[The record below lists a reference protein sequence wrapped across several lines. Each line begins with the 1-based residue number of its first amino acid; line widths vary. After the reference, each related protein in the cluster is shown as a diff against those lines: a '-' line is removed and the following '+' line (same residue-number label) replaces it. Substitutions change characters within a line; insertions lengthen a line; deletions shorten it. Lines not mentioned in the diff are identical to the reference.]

1 MNEFEA
7 IDEIVR
13 TLGANSVG
21 PHVQLGPGDDAAI
34 ISSPRGFDTV
44 SSIDTLS
51 EGVHFPL
58 ASDPK
63 LIGYRSFMV
72 SVSDLAAMG
81 AEPSYAMVALIL
93 PDYPEI
99 EWIKRLSEGFKEA
112 ADICEMPIV
121 GGNLTYGKQ
130 FSISVSVHGW
140 VPSGLALQRTGSK
153 VGDMIY
159 VSGRLGGAAAAL
171 EQCDLAGERAEGK
184 LEPLASAFFKP
195 KSRLD
200 IGISLR
206 GVANSA
212 IDISDGLLKD
222 LYSISVCSGVGMEI
236 DSASVPV
243 ARGARLEQALYG
255 GDDYELCFTG
265 QMLPESLF
273 SDIFCIG
280 KVVSSSGIRVD
291 GEEVSPGGYIH
302 FSR

>member
-1 MNEFEA
+1 MDEFEA
-7 IDEIVR
+7 IEEIVS
-13 TLGANSVG
+13 TLGKSPVAS
-21 PHVQLGPGDDAAI
+21 HVQLGPGDDAAI
-34 ISSPRGFDTV
+34 TSSPTGFDTV

-58 ASDPK
+58 GSDPK

-81 AEPSYAMVALIL
+81 ADPSHAMVALTL
-93 PDYPEI
+93 PDDPEI

-112 ADICEMPIV
+112 ADSCEMPVV

-140 VPSGLALQRTGSK
+140 VPSGLGLLRAGSK

-171 EQCDLAGERAEGK
+171 EQCDLAGERAEGN
-184 LEPLASAFFKP
+184 LDPLVSAFFKP
-195 KSRLD
+195 KSRLN

-206 GVANSA
+206 GIANSA

-222 LYSISVCSGVGMEI
+222 MYAISIRSGVGMEV

-243 ARGARLEQALYG
+243 AQGARLEQALYG

-265 QMLPESLF
+265 KKLPESLLN
-273 SDIFCIG
+273 DVFCIG
-280 KVVSSSGIRVD
+280 KVVSSLGIRVD
-291 GEEVSPGGYIH
+291 GEEVAPGGYIH
-302 FSR
+302 FSS